1 MSRMKIVLGAATA
14 VATMIAVPAVASAR
28 RPKLLTEG
36 SGTVFKVRPARVGF
50 TGDGTGFV
58 AGHGSSVRHPGR
70 IHWKWWTKRSA
81 KGVGRVWVDD
91 CNPSCAEGQ
100 FHPDPGWI
108 KANRPKHGRFTH
120 IAVHFRDQ
128 GHSYTDYRRLRHVPG
143 DQYGPGYW
151 EWAYASR

>member
-1 MSRMKIVLGAATA
+1 MSRVKIVLAATIA
-14 VATMIAVPAVASAR
+14 VAVLIAIPSVASAR
-28 RPKLLTEG
+28 RPRLLTDG
-36 SGTVFKVRPARVGF
+36 NGTVFKVRPGKVGF

-58 AGHGSSVRHPGR
+58 AGHGSSVHHPGR

-91 CNPSCAEGQ
+91 CNPSCAEGH

-108 KANRPKHGRFTH
+108 RANRPKHGRFTH
-120 IAVHFRDQ
+120 IAVHFRDH
-128 GHSYTDYRRLRHVPG
+128 GHKYTDFRRLRHVPG

-151 EWAYASR
+151 EWAYASH